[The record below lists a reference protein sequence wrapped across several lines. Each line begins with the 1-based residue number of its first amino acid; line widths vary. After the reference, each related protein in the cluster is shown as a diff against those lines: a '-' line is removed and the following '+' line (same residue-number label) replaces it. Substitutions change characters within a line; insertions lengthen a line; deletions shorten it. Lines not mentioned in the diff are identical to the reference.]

1 MGADR
6 PEVFKLRAKIARA
19 RVPARAG
26 ANAVRK
32 PANILARA
40 ERIFEIVLAGCQKRF
55 STFCCLSVR
64 ILGVSR
70 IKKTN

>member
-40 ERIFEIVLAGCQKRF
+40 ERIFEMVLAGVSKTFFNFRLFKCAHSMRF
-55 STFCCLSVR
+55 AH
-64 ILGVSR
+64 
-70 IKKTN
+70 